1 MYQNGQQDYHYQP
14 APYPQPLYYPPKRET
29 EGMAIAS
36 IIVAVHGLGCPFIG
50 ALGAI
55 LGHMAKRRIEERGT
69 EGSGLAL
76 AGIIVGWATTALSLA
91 FIAIYIIFFV
101 VMVSS
106 SSSTY

>member
-1 MYQNGQQDYHYQP
+1 MYQNGQQDYYQP
-14 APYPQPLYYPPKRET
+14 APYPPPPYFPPKRET

-91 FIAIYIIFFV
+91 LIAIYIIFFV